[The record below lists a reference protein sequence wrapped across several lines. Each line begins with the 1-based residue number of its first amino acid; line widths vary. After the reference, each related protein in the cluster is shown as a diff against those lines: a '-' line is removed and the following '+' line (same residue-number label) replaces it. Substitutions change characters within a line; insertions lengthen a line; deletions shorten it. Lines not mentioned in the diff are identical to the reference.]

1 MVAVGLTGSLP
12 PDNFGDVNNFNLR
25 DRPVPPGTT
34 EPTSPWPAVTNGYF
48 AALGIELLEGRLFTP
63 GDTAGAPPAVIVSR
77 TWAAKYYP
85 RESAVGKQLVSAGC
99 TDCPLRT
106 VVGVVSDVHY
116 RGLTGE
122 ADAVYEPLAAAPG
135 SDRFLVARSRLGP
148 AETFRALRGALAAVD
163 PSVAP
168 VETTLA
174 DRVQDALGDPRRWT
188 IVIGSFALAGVL
200 LSALGTFGLLAYV
213 VRQRQRE
220 LGVRL
225 ALGASPASLTGL
237 VVRQGMRYAALG
249 SAIGLALA
257 LVQSRWLGPLLFGVE
272 AVDARALGIAA
283 VALLAVAALACAI
296 PGLAAARVRPIE
308 ALSAG

>member
-1 MVAVGLTGSLP
+1 MS
-12 PDNFGDVNNFNLR
+12 
-25 DRPVPPGTT
+25 
-34 EPTSPWPAVTNGYF
+34 
-48 AALGIELLEGRLFTP
+48 
-63 GDTAGAPPAVIVSR
+63 
-77 TWAAKYYP
+77 
-85 RESAVGKQLVSAGC
+85 
-99 TDCPLRT
+99 
-106 VVGVVSDVHY
+106 
-116 RGLTGE
+116 
-122 ADAVYEPLAAAPG
+122 
-135 SDRFLVARSRLGP
+135 
-148 AETFRALRGALAAVD
+148 ETFRALRAALGAVD

-174 DRVQDALGDPRRWT
+174 DRVEDALGDPRRWT
-188 IVIGSFALAGVL
+188 IVIGSFAIAGVL
-200 LSALGTFGLLAYV
+200 LSAVGTFGLLAYV

-257 LVQSRWLGPLLFGVE
+257 LIQSRWLGPLLFGVE

-283 VALLAVAALACAI
+283 VALLAVAAIACAV

>member
-1 MVAVGLTGSLP
+1 
-12 PDNFGDVNNFNLR
+12 
-25 DRPVPPGTT
+25 
-34 EPTSPWPAVTNGYF
+34 
-48 AALGIELLEGRLFTP
+48 
-63 GDTAGAPPAVIVSR
+63 
-77 TWAAKYYP
+77 
-85 RESAVGKQLVSAGC
+85 
-99 TDCPLRT
+99 

-122 ADAVYEPLAAAPG
+122 ADAVYEPLATAPG

-148 AETFRALRGALAAVD
+148 AETFRALRTALAAVD

-168 VETTLA
+168 VETTLV

-200 LSALGTFGLLAYV
+200 LSAVGTFGLLAYV

-237 VVRQGMRYAALG
+237 VVRQGMRYAVLG

-257 LVQSRWLGPLLFGVE
+257 LIQSRWLGPLLFGVE
-272 AVDARALGIAA
+272 AVDARVLGVAA
-283 VALLAVAALACAI
+283 IALLAVAAIACAV